1 MRRRAGAGRTP
12 AASGRK
18 ASLLEMLGPTL
29 KFLLIGYVPVILLV
43 TCVPDLTLFLPRLL
57 LGIG

>member
-1 MRRRAGAGRTP
+1 
-12 AASGRK
+12 
-18 ASLLEMLGPTL
+18 MLGPTL

-43 TCVPDLTLFLPRLL
+43 TYFPDLALFLPRLL